1 MLMRCCAAFHSAM
14 NDGWPFDVEPFHKA
28 VALEI
33 IDLAAL
39 LLQTKVARSSMDE
52 PL

>member
-1 MLMRCCAAFHSAM
+1 MLMRCCAVFHSAVT
-14 NDGWPFDVEPFHKA
+14 NGWPFDVEPFHKA

-39 LLQTKVARSSMDE
+39 LLQTKLARSSVDE

>member
-1 MLMRCCAAFHSAM
+1 MRCCAAFHLAVT
-14 NDGWPFDVEPFHKA
+14 DGWPFGVEPFHKA

-39 LLQTKVARSSMDE
+39 LLQTKPARSSMDE